1 MVELRR
7 RGDWPFAAPPA
18 AAPRHD
24 ERFNVAEA
32 RTINLTGDLT
42 TSGILVTSAVGNNV
56 STITGGNLTGPT
68 SSDLV
73 VIQNNPS
80 NVLTI
85 GSTIIN
91 NTTTNLTKAGAG
103 TLELTAT
110 NSYTGPTTVTGGVLK
125 LTSSALG
132 LPGGI
137 AFAGGSSNLTL
148 KGGVLGLMSDFSRGL
163 GTAVDKVQFT
173 GDGGFAA
180 YGADRAV
187 NFGATATWTTG
198 SFVPI
203 GFALL
208 LSAPDATHTVDFQSP
223 LSLQTGS
230 GPQLRE
236 IRVAD
241 GAATVDAKISGIIS
255 SSFGLVKTG
264 PGTLE
269 LSAANTYRGATQID
283 GGTLLLT
290 GTIVVQSSGEGSA
303 FYVNNG
309 STLKIGANGVA
320 GGHPFFVS
328 AGSVDFTGAFSYTA
342 VGLTMG
348 GGAAGTTSS
357 VTTGATGTMAIGN
370 DGVFYNGHFN
380 NDNGATISG
389 NLALTS
395 ATDAAVR
402 NRTFTVGNSVNAT
415 NDLSI
420 SAVISNGGTG
430 QSNGLT
436 KLGPGTLNLS
446 GTSTYTG
453 LTTVSAGTLAYGVSD
468 ALSSGAV
475 TVAR

>member
-1 MVELRR
+1 M
-7 RGDWPFAAPPA
+7 
-18 AAPRHD
+18 
-24 ERFNVAEA
+24 
-32 RTINLTGDLT
+32 
-42 TSGILVTSAVGNNV
+42 
-56 STITGGNLTGPT
+56 
-68 SSDLV
+68 
-73 VIQNNPS
+73 
-80 NVLTI
+80 
-85 GSTIIN
+85 
-91 NTTTNLTKAGAG
+91 
-103 TLELTAT
+103 
-110 NSYTGPTTVTGGVLK
+110 
-125 LTSSALG
+125 
-132 LPGGI
+132 
-137 AFAGGSSNLTL
+137 
-148 KGGVLGLMSDFSRGL
+148 
-163 GTAVDKVQFT
+163 
-173 GDGGFAA
+173 
-180 YGADRAV
+180 
-187 NFGATATWTTG
+187 
-198 SFVPI
+198 
-203 GFALL
+203 
-208 LSAPDATHTVDFQSP
+208 DFQSP

-395 ATDAAVR
+395 ATDATVR

-420 SAVISNGGTG
+420 SAVISNGGTC

-475 TVAR
+475 TVAGGTLDLSSFSDTVGAVTLSSGSIVSSTGVLTGTSYALTNTGSVSAILAGTAALTKTGAAQRRSLVPTPTSVRPRSMPARCASPAAQRLMTARRSNLQMPAARCSMSRTAVRRWVRSRAVARSASISRSAVAR

>member
-148 KGGVLGLMSDFSRGL
+148 KGGVLGLMSDFPGDSGPPSIRFSL
-163 GTAVDKVQFT
+163 PAT
-173 GDGGFAA
+173 GDLPP
-180 YGADRAV
+180 
-187 NFGATATWTTG
+187 TAR
-198 SFVPI
+198 I
-203 GFALL
+203 A
-208 LSAPDATHTVDFQSP
+208 
-223 LSLQTGS
+223 
-230 GPQLRE
+230 R
-236 IRVAD
+236 
-241 GAATVDAKISGIIS
+241 
-255 SSFGLVKTG
+255 
-264 PGTLE
+264 
-269 LSAANTYRGATQID
+269 
-283 GGTLLLT
+283 
-290 GTIVVQSSGEGSA
+290 
-303 FYVNNG
+303 
-309 STLKIGANGVA
+309 
-320 GGHPFFVS
+320 
-328 AGSVDFTGAFSYTA
+328 
-342 VGLTMG
+342 
-348 GGAAGTTSS
+348 
-357 VTTGATGTMAIGN
+357 
-370 DGVFYNGHFN
+370 
-380 NDNGATISG
+380 
-389 NLALTS
+389 LTS
-395 ATDAAVR
+395 AQRRPGPPAALCR
-402 NRTFTVGNSVNAT
+402 
-415 NDLSI
+415 
-420 SAVISNGGTG
+420 
-430 QSNGLT
+430 
-436 KLGPGTLNLS
+436 LGSL
-446 GTSTYTG
+446 YC
-453 LTTVSAGTLAYGVSD
+453 
-468 ALSSGAV
+468 
-475 TVAR
+475 